1 MLLQWFQGLRAGI
14 PTTSLSFA
22 YMEIDI
28 IYLNFNRQNI
38 PGPNNR
44 FTERTAAM
52 PNLAQTIKAEVIRI
66 SRREIKA
73 SVNPLRSTTIALKK
87 TVAELKRKTAALE
100 AENKRLAGLVKSEE
114 ARIAQVPDEVKEKAR
129 ITSKT
134 VRKVRGKLGLSQADF
149 ATLLGISRQSAF
161 MMEQKS
167 GRLRLRPATLAKLLV
182 VREMGKREALRRL
195 EEIGSKK

>member
-1 MLLQWFQGLRAGI
+1 
-14 PTTSLSFA
+14 
-22 YMEIDI
+22 
-28 IYLNFNRQNI
+28 
-38 PGPNNR
+38 
-44 FTERTAAM
+44 M

-66 SRREIKA
+66 SRREIKV
-73 SVNPLRSTTIALKK
+73 SVNPLRSATIALKK

-100 AENKRLAGLVKSEE
+100 AENKRFAGLLKSEE

-129 ITSKT
+129 ITAKT

-195 EEIGSKK
+195 EEIDTKK